1 MKKKILSQL
10 IITGLFTATMTTGF
24 AQEVPSQDMDTAAEI
39 LSEDLTD
46 TDGKKQM
53 EQQKDKTD
61 KEEVIT
67 FKGLS
72 RYDIRRDNR
81 PGQKGE
87 TRKSLWRNR
96 LEPTVNLGDGWKI
109 KSRMDFEKN
118 YKAKGDDKSH
128 FYNRML
134 YLQGSAFGGT
144 VSLGKVDY
152 ADFANMDIA
161 YGMIFDDYVKGVK
174 YSYTDKPTGTI
185 YTAMIGNFDSPYND
199 NVNGKMYYDPPKQAY
214 PESDA
219 LHYVGLQAEM
229 PVSDKLMMGAA
240 YHNVRSGELEDTQQ
254 ILEVAGEYKFDNN
267 FKLGGV
273 YAISNL
279 DADKYDLGNSE
290 QEQAYIL
297 QLNYKGAKRNQPNT
311 YGLWA
316 AYKNIGELATFIP
329 TYTNAFVGE
338 QGYEI
343 GGRYVIA
350 KNLTGEVSYFNG
362 NDIESNQT
370 KTRWFGRVEYR
381 F

>member
-10 IITGLFTATMTTGF
+10 IITGLLTATMTTGF

-39 LSEDLTD
+39 LSEDVID

-96 LEPTVNLGDGWKI
+96 LEPTVNLDGGWKI

-134 YLQGSAFGGT
+134 YLQGPALGGT
-144 VSLGKVDY
+144 ISAGKVDY

-161 YGMIFDDYVKGVK
+161 YGMIFDDYVKGVR
-174 YSYTDKPTGTI
+174 YNYTDKNSGTI

-199 NVNGKMYYDPPKQAY
+199 SVNGKMYYDKEQLY
-214 PESDA
+214 PERDA
-219 LHYVGLQAEM
+219 LHYAGFQAEI
-229 PVSDKLMMGAA
+229 PVSDRLMAGVA

-254 ILEVAGEYKFDNN
+254 ILEVAGEYKLDKN

-279 DADKYDLGNSE
+279 DADKYDKGNSE
-290 QEQAYIL
+290 QEQAYVL
-297 QLNYKGAKRNQPNT
+297 QLNYKGAKRAVPNT

-316 AYKNIGELATFIP
+316 AYRNIGELATFLP
-329 TYTNAFVGE
+329 TYTNTFVGE

-362 NDIESNQT
+362 NDIESDKK
-370 KTRWFGRVEYR
+370 KTRWFGRLEYR

>member
-39 LSEDLTD
+39 LSEDVID

-96 LEPTVNLGDGWKI
+96 LEPTVNLDGGWKI

-134 YLQGSAFGGT
+134 YLQGPALGGT
-144 VSLGKVDY
+144 ISAGKVDY

-161 YGMIFDDYVKGVK
+161 YGMIFDDYVKGVR
-174 YSYTDKPTGTI
+174 YNYTDKNSGTI

-199 NVNGKMYYDPPKQAY
+199 SVNGKMYYDKEQLY
-214 PESDA
+214 PERDA
-219 LHYVGLQAEM
+219 LHYAGFQAEI
-229 PVSDKLMMGAA
+229 PVLDRLMAGVA

-254 ILEVAGEYKFDNN
+254 ILEVAGEYKLDKN

-279 DADKYDLGNSE
+279 DADKYDKGNSE
-290 QEQAYIL
+290 QEQAYVL
-297 QLNYKGAKRNQPNT
+297 QLNYKGAKRAVPNT

-316 AYKNIGELATFIP
+316 AYRNIGELATFLP
-329 TYTNAFVGE
+329 TYTNTFVGE

-362 NDIESNQT
+362 NDIESDKK
-370 KTRWFGRVEYR
+370 KTRWFGRLEYR

>member
-1 MKKKILSQL
+1 MKKKHLFQL
-10 IITGLFTATMTTGF
+10 LTVGLIMTMSVTGF
-24 AQEVPSQDMDTAAEI
+24 AQDNQKTETYSYSNTEELSTEI
-39 LSEDLTD
+39 
-46 TDGKKQM
+46 
-53 EQQKDKTD
+53 
-61 KEEVIT
+61 KEETTSSEEKNVEKSKNEIVT

-72 RYDIRRDNR
+72 RYDIRHDNR

-96 LEPTVNLGDGWKI
+96 LEPTVNLGNGWKI

-134 YLQGSAFGGT
+134 YLQGPVLGGT
-144 VSLGKVDY
+144 ISVGKIDY

-161 YGMIFDDYVKGVK
+161 YGMIFDDYVKGVR
-174 YSYTDKPTGTI
+174 YNYTDAESGAI

-199 NVNGKMYYDPPKQAY
+199 NVNGKMYYDEKQLY
-214 PESDA
+214 PEYQA
-219 LHYVGLQAEM
+219 MHYAGIQAEI
-229 PVSDKLMMGAA
+229 PVSEKLMAGVA
-240 YHNVRSGELEDTQQ
+240 YHNVRSGDLDDTQQ
-254 ILEVAGEYKFDNN
+254 IFEVASEYKFDSN

-279 DADKYDLGNSE
+279 DADKYDKGNSE
-290 QEQAYIL
+290 QEQAYVL
-297 QLNYKGAKRNQPNT
+297 QLNYKEAKRSTPNT
-311 YGLWA
+311 YGLWV

-350 KNLTGEVSYFNG
+350 KNLTGEMSYFNG
-362 NDIESNQT
+362 NDIESDKT
-370 KTRWFGRVEYR
+370 KTRWFGRIEYR

>member
-1 MKKKILSQL
+1 MKNKKLLQL
-10 IITGLFTATMTTGF
+10 ITAGLIMTSAAVCS
-24 AQEVPSQDMDTAAEI
+24 AQEQQEVNVAEDTAV
-39 LSEDLTD
+39 SEMKMTEEETALETENV
-46 TDGKKQM
+46 TAKK
-53 EQQKDKTD
+53 EDI
-61 KEEVIT
+61 IT

-96 LEPTVNLGDGWKI
+96 LEPTVNLDGGWKI

-134 YLQGSAFGGT
+134 YLQGPALGGT
-144 VSLGKVDY
+144 ISAGKVDY

-161 YGMIFDDYVKGVK
+161 YGMIFDDYVKGVR
-174 YSYTDKPTGTI
+174 YNYTDKNSGTI

-199 NVNGKMYYDPPKQAY
+199 SVNGKMYYDKEQLY
-214 PESDA
+214 PERDA
-219 LHYVGLQAEM
+219 LHYAGFQAEI
-229 PVSDKLMMGAA
+229 PVSDRLMAGVA

-254 ILEVAGEYKFDNN
+254 ILEVAGEYKLDKN

-279 DADKYDLGNSE
+279 DADKYDKGNSE
-290 QEQAYIL
+290 QEPAYVL
-297 QLNYKGAKRNQPNT
+297 QLNYKGAKRAVPNT

-316 AYKNIGELATFIP
+316 AYRNIGELATFLP
-329 TYTNAFVGE
+329 TYTNTFVGE

-362 NDIESNQT
+362 NDIESDKK
-370 KTRWFGRVEYR
+370 KTRWFGRLEYR

>member
-39 LSEDLTD
+39 LSEDVID

-96 LEPTVNLGDGWKI
+96 LEPTVNLDGGWKI

-134 YLQGSAFGGT
+134 YLQGPALGGT
-144 VSLGKVDY
+144 ISAGKVDY

-161 YGMIFDDYVKGVK
+161 YGMIFDDYVKGVR
-174 YSYTDKPTGTI
+174 YNYTDKNSGTI

-199 NVNGKMYYDPPKQAY
+199 SVNGKMYYDKEQLY
-214 PESDA
+214 PERDA
-219 LHYVGLQAEM
+219 LHYAGVQAEI
-229 PVSDKLMMGAA
+229 PVLDRLMAGVA
-240 YHNVRSGELEDTQQ
+240 YHNVRSGELEDMQQ
-254 ILEVAGEYKFDNN
+254 ILEVAGEYKLDKN

-279 DADKYDLGNSE
+279 DADKYDKGNSE
-290 QEQAYIL
+290 QEQAYVL
-297 QLNYKGAKRNQPNT
+297 QLNYKGAKRAVPNT

-316 AYKNIGELATFIP
+316 AYRNIGELATFLP
-329 TYTNAFVGE
+329 TYTNTFVGE

-362 NDIESNQT
+362 NDIESDKK
-370 KTRWFGRVEYR
+370 KTRWFGRLEYR

>member
-1 MKKKILSQL
+1 MKNKKLLQL
-10 IITGLFTATMTTGF
+10 ITAGLIMTSVAVCS
-24 AQEVPSQDMDTAAEI
+24 AQEQQEANAAEDTAV
-39 LSEDLTD
+39 SEMEMTEEETALETENV
-46 TDGKKQM
+46 TTKK
-53 EQQKDKTD
+53 EDI
-61 KEEVIT
+61 IT

-81 PGQKGE
+81 PGQKGK

-96 LEPTVNLGDGWKI
+96 LEPTVNLDGGWKI

-134 YLQGSAFGGT
+134 YLQGPALGGT
-144 VSLGKVDY
+144 ISAGKVDY

-161 YGMIFDDYVKGVK
+161 YGMIFDDYVKGVR
-174 YSYTDKPTGTI
+174 YNYADKNSGTI

-199 NVNGKMYYDPPKQAY
+199 SVNGKMYYDKEQLY
-214 PESDA
+214 PERDA
-219 LHYVGLQAEM
+219 LHYAGFQAEF
-229 PVSDKLMMGAA
+229 PVSDRLMAGVA

-254 ILEVAGEYKFDNN
+254 ILEVAGEYKLDKN

-279 DADKYDLGNSE
+279 DADKYDKGNSE
-290 QEQAYIL
+290 QEQAYVL
-297 QLNYKGAKRNQPNT
+297 QLNYKGAKRAVPNT

-316 AYKNIGELATFIP
+316 AYRNIGELATFLP
-329 TYTNAFVGE
+329 TYTNTFVGE

-362 NDIESNQT
+362 NDIESDKK
-370 KTRWFGRVEYR
+370 KTRWFGRLEYR

>member
-39 LSEDLTD
+39 LSEDVID

-96 LEPTVNLGDGWKI
+96 LEPTVNLDGGWKI

-134 YLQGSAFGGT
+134 YLQGPALGGT
-144 VSLGKVDY
+144 ISAGKVDY

-161 YGMIFDDYVKGVK
+161 YGMIFDDYVKGVR
-174 YSYTDKPTGTI
+174 YNYTDKNSGTI

-199 NVNGKMYYDPPKQAY
+199 SVNGKMYYDKEQLY
-214 PESDA
+214 PERDA
-219 LHYVGLQAEM
+219 LHYAGFQAEF
-229 PVSDKLMMGAA
+229 PVSDRLMAGVA

-254 ILEVAGEYKFDNN
+254 ILEVAGEYKLDKN

-279 DADKYDLGNSE
+279 DADKYDKGNSE
-290 QEQAYIL
+290 QEQAYVL
-297 QLNYKGAKRNQPNT
+297 QLNYKGAKRAVPNT

-316 AYKNIGELATFIP
+316 AYKNIGELATFLP
-329 TYTNAFVGE
+329 TYTNTFVGE

-362 NDIESNQT
+362 NDIESDKK
-370 KTRWFGRVEYR
+370 KTRWFGRLEYR

>member
-10 IITGLFTATMTTGF
+10 IITGLLTATMTTGF

-39 LSEDLTD
+39 LSEDVID

-67 FKGLS
+67 FKGLC

-96 LEPTVNLGDGWKI
+96 LEPTVNLDGGWKI

-134 YLQGSAFGGT
+134 YLQGPALGGT
-144 VSLGKVDY
+144 ISAGKVDY

-161 YGMIFDDYVKGVK
+161 YGMIFDDYVKGVR
-174 YSYTDKPTGTI
+174 YNYTDKNSGTI

-199 NVNGKMYYDPPKQAY
+199 SVNGKMYYDKEQLY
-214 PESDA
+214 PERDA
-219 LHYVGLQAEM
+219 LHYAGFQAEF
-229 PVSDKLMMGAA
+229 PVSDRLMAGVA

-254 ILEVAGEYKFDNN
+254 ILEVAGEYKLDKN

-279 DADKYDLGNSE
+279 DADKYDKGNSE
-290 QEQAYIL
+290 QEQAYVL
-297 QLNYKGAKRNQPNT
+297 QLNYKGAKRAVPNT

-316 AYKNIGELATFIP
+316 AYRNIGELATFLP
-329 TYTNAFVGE
+329 TYTNTFVGE

-362 NDIESNQT
+362 NDIESDKK
-370 KTRWFGRVEYR
+370 KTRWFGRLEYR